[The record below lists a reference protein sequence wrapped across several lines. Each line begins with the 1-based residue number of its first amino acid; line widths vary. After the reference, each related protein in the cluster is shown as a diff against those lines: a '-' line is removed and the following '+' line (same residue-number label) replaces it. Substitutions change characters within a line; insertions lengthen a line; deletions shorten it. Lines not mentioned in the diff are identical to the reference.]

1 MTLAATILGC
11 GSSAGV
17 PRIGN
22 DWGRCDP
29 AEPKNRRMRCSL
41 LVERR
46 GEGGVTRLLIDT
58 TPDLRAQML
67 AANVAHVDGVWYSH
81 SHADHCHGIDDLRG
95 FYLNGR
101 RRIPVWADAHTSRIL
116 KERFGYC
123 FATPAGSSYPPI
135 LDHHLLHPGERLAL
149 AGAGGDIHG
158 MPFVLSHGDIDA
170 LGFRFGTMAYTPDV
184 NDVPEA
190 SLEHL
195 EGLDLWIIDALK
207 RGRHPSHFSLEESLR
222 WIERLRPRR
231 AILTNMHIDMDYA
244 TLSREL
250 PPHIRPAYDGMVIPF

>member
-1 MTLAATILGC
+1 
-11 GSSAGV
+11 
-17 PRIGN
+17 
-22 DWGRCDP
+22 
-29 AEPKNRRMRCSL
+29 
-41 LVERR
+41 
-46 GEGGVTRLLIDT
+46 
-58 TPDLRAQML
+58 
-67 AANVAHVDGVWYSH
+67 
-81 SHADHCHGIDDLRG
+81 
-95 FYLNGR
+95 
-101 RRIPVWADAHTSRIL
+101 
-116 KERFGYC
+116 
-123 FATPAGSSYPPI
+123 
-135 LDHHLLHPGERLAL
+135 
-149 AGAGGDIHG
+149 DIHG
-158 MPFVLSHGDIDA
+158 MPFVLGHGDIDA